1 MYIPSM
7 SGLSLRLAIMTGLA
21 AALANAQSSAPQTP
35 VPSSAPVLAD
45 ALRAVEGSTPL
56 PAPDTSAVAVPTTL
70 PDSAVAI
77 VPASLPDTA
86 HPVTAALAPDSSAPP
101 SAALPSPVLPTAVAT
116 APDSLLIGRT
126 RHLKS
131 DPQASV
137 LYRSPRKAFFYSLML
152 PGAGQAYV
160 GHWARAS
167 AFIVTEAAIG
177 IGWWYYAV
185 HKSDQALQKSKDFAD
200 AHWQQAR
207 YESRYKS
214 IYENG
219 STLGDS
225 LRKEVLSTA
234 APSRS
239 TYCGSLYGSS
249 KDNVYYV
256 ACAENLPDLKVN
268 PNYSLHE
275 SKSLEDASMAASQV
289 SGRRSGF
296 ADPERFYNLIGSDNE
311 FVIGWEDASTPTL
324 DNIKTSYYD
333 SLADG
338 NPDTKPVASPWGTS
352 AMQATYNSFRSQSN
366 DYARM
371 QKWFLGGLILN
382 HLVSALDAALLAQ
395 GANRKLY
402 DMESRWW
409 DRVRLQ
415 GGLAWNGSPSTQA
428 QAWLEF

>member
-1 MYIPSM
+1 
-7 SGLSLRLAIMTGLA
+7 MTSLA

-35 VPSSAPVLAD
+35 VPTPAPVSVEAP
-45 ALRAVEGSTPL
+45 RASESSVPPQPDTAAIAAPAK
-56 PAPDTSAVAVPTTL
+56 APDTAK
-70 PDSAVAI
+70 AI
-77 VPASLPDTA
+77 VPA
-86 HPVTAALAPDSSAPP
+86 VAPDSTHPVVATDAPAP
-101 SAALPSPVLPTAVAT
+101 VPDSSTPAPAVLPSPVLPTAVAT

-131 DPQASV
+131 DPQASA
-137 LYRSPRKAFFYSLML
+137 LYRSPRKAFFYSLMI

-160 GHWARAS
+160 GHWARGS
-167 AFIVTEAAIG
+167 AFIATEAAIG

-207 YESRYKS
+207 YESRYKT
-214 IYENG
+214 IYQSG

-234 APSRS
+234 APSRTS
-239 TYCGSLYGSS
+239 YCGSLYGSS
-249 KDNVYYV
+249 SDNVYYT
-256 ACAENLPDLKVN
+256 ACAEHLPDLKLN
-268 PNYSLHE
+268 PNYTLHE
-275 SKSLEDASMAASQV
+275 SKSQEDASMSLSQI
-289 SGRRSGF
+289 SGRRAGF
-296 ADPERFYNLIGSDNE
+296 ANPELFYNLIGSDNE
-311 FVIGWEDASTPTL
+311 FVIGWEDAATPTL
-324 DNIKTSYYD
+324 ESIKTSYYD

-338 NPDTKPVASPWGTS
+338 NPDTKPVVSPWGAS

-409 DRVRLQ
+409 DRVHLQ
-415 GGLAWNGSPSTQA
+415 GGLAWNGTPGTQA

>member
-1 MYIPSM
+1 M
-7 SGLSLRLAIMTGLA
+7 SGLSMRLAIMTGLA
-21 AALANAQSSAPQTP
+21 ATLANAQLPDTLTT
-35 VPSSAPVLAD
+35 VPSGPTAPVEVPRPTEATESVS
-45 ALRAVEGSTPL
+45 A
-56 PAPDTSAVAVPTTL
+56 PAPDTTTAAIPGSDTASAKAPPASAIPAIAAPVETAL
-70 PDSAVAI
+70 PDS
-77 VPASLPDTA
+77 LQ
-86 HPVTAALAPDSSAPP
+86 
-101 SAALPSPVLPTAVAT
+101 
-116 APDSLLIGRT
+116 GRT

-131 DPQASV
+131 DPQAST

-167 AFIVTEAAIG
+167 AYIVTEAAIG

-185 HKSDQALQKSKDFAD
+185 HKSDAALQQSKDYAN
-200 AHWQQAR
+200 AHWQQSR
-207 YESRYKS
+207 YEKTYKGV
-214 IYENG
+214 YESG
-219 STLGDS
+219 STLDDS
-225 LRKEVLSTA
+225 VRTDVFTTA
-234 APSRS
+234 TPSRAS
-239 TYCGSLYGSS
+239 YCGSIYGSPA
-249 KDNVYYV
+249 NVNGTPNANYV
-256 ACAENLPDLKVN
+256 ACAEMLPGVKSN
-268 PNYSLHE
+268 NNYQAHYD
-275 SKSLEDASMAASQV
+275 KSVEDANLTAAQIA
-289 SGRRSGF
+289 GRRASF
-296 ADPERFYNLIGSDNE
+296 ANPDVFYSLIGSDNE
-311 FVIGWEDASTPTL
+311 FVIGWEDANNSALSL
-324 DNIKTSYYD
+324 DKIKTSYYD

-338 NPDTKPVASPWGTS
+338 NPDTKPVSNPWGTS

-415 GGLAWNGSPSTQA
+415 GGIAWSGTPSTQA